1 MRTPILVRVMVLLGL
16 VSSLVGGTVYAATG
30 VSPGHEATVISAD
43 GLNVRSEPRPT
54 ADVVAVADD
63 GDFVNVLD
71 GPTSQ
76 GSDEWYR
83 VEYEGTVGW
92 VAGSFLGPPR
102 DRATVSTRGGV
113 RADQPADRITLPV
126 PYYSQFDGSP
136 YQAGNCGP
144 STLHMVLA
152 AFGKNVPVSE
162 IRRAANQIQGTTGWY
177 SSGVAI
183 DVLAGLAGD
192 YGLVVRGLRGDGG
205 YDRWSFDEVRQAL
218 RNGNVVVPQVH
229 YASLPGHGGASRAI
243 DHYIAITGYE
253 GRYFYYNDPA
263 FSGGGGH
270 GLAMTEDQLALA
282 WKRSD
287 FPFAAFSLGPGP
299 GMAPLIAPARPP
311 AAPPAASPPEPAID
325 VAIAAAKAE
334 DSTLI
339 ADAPAIP
346 PVARRP
352 VAEPD
357 QIDRVAMPTAPP
369 AAVQTIAD
377 AVSTTYDA
385 TVSAGVDHVS
395 AGIERISE
403 TANGPQLW
411 TTLALAAGLALLGAR
426 RQLARLSIWQRR
438 RRWGRRR
445 VSAAGPHLRDGQLVR
460 EPVAA

>member
-16 VSSLVGGTVYAATG
+16 VFSLVGGTVYAATG

-54 ADVVAVADD
+54 ADVVAVAGD
-63 GDFVNVLD
+63 GDFVNVLE

-83 VEYEGTVGW
+83 VEYDGTVGW

-102 DRATVSTRGGV
+102 DRATVATRGGA
-113 RADQPADRITLPV
+113 RADQHADRITLPV

-152 AFGKNVPVSE
+152 AFGKNVPVSD

-192 YGLVVRGLRGDGG
+192 YGLVVRGLRADGG
-205 YDRWSFDEVRQAL
+205 YDHWSFDEVRQAL

-229 YASLPGHGGASRAI
+229 FASLPGHGGASRAI
-243 DHYIAITGYE
+243 DHYIAIT
-253 GRYFYYNDPA
+253 
-263 FSGGGGH
+263 
-270 GLAMTEDQLALA
+270 EDQLALA

-287 FPFAAFSLGPGP
+287 FPFAAVSLGPGP
-299 GMAPLIAPARPP
+299 GMAPLIAPPRPA

-325 VAIAAAKAE
+325 VAIAAARAE
-334 DSTLI
+334 DAALMAAT
-339 ADAPAIP
+339 PAIP
-346 PVARRP
+346 PAARHP
-352 VAEPD
+352 LAEPD

-369 AAVQTIAD
+369 PAVQAIAD
-377 AVSTTYDA
+377 ALSTTYDA

-395 AGIERISE
+395 AGVERISQ

-411 TTLALAAGLALLGAR
+411 TALALAVGLSLLGAR
-426 RQLARLSIWQRR
+426 RQMARLPIWRR
-438 RRWGRRR
+438 RLAVPPASQPVGDGHL
-445 VSAAGPHLRDGQLVR
+445 VAEPIAA
-460 EPVAA
+460 